1 MKKIWL
7 HISVWT
13 RSFLIT
19 FQLMVISFFDIK
31 ATFKILG
38 WSIKWENIPM
48 NFWTL
53 LNYTQLA
60 SCILSGYLMHV
71 WFCHSIHWSLE
82 NLALLIYVDFPSG
95 NMFHYTLSKII
106 DIIVNADLI
115 RRVYRYWETIKLLS
129 SGTNYH
135 TMFHFFFLLEN
146 LNFVIGNN
154 YHSLFSLK
162 WCSLLLFSRKHQP
175 TQVWK
180 LGIYRE
186 GLIDSTRVK

>member
-135 TMFHFFFLLEN
+135 TMFHFFFCSKTWILWLATTITHCFPWNGAHFYYFQGNISLPKSEN
-146 LNFVIGNN
+146 WVFTE
-154 YHSLFSLK
+154 
-162 WCSLLLFSRKHQP
+162 R
-175 TQVWK
+175 
-180 LGIYRE
+180 
-186 GLIDSTRVK
+186 D